1 MSSKN
6 ALHQNRAKM
15 YTEISPKKIPMSQV
29 KLVPFLNHSWAEN
42 SVRHF
47 AKSVFSFSTR
57 WGAFSFQDI
66 KRKGRYLTSVVSQ
79 WHLSSL
85 SSSIY
90 FFAPILCYL
99 LLCFSKII
107 IALSRYKK
115 RATFRSLSFIKCFFR
130 QGKNLALCN

>member
-1 MSSKN
+1 MLYTKTEQKCTPRLHRKNTHVPSKISSLLK
-6 ALHQNRAKM
+6 
-15 YTEISPKKIPMSQV
+15 
-29 KLVPFLNHSWAEN
+29 PFLGRKFHKALCKK
-42 SVRHF
+42 V
-47 AKSVFSFSTR
+47 SFLMAAIG
-57 WGAFSFQDI
+57 GA

-99 LLCFSKII
+99 LLCFSKLI
-107 IALSRYKK
+107 IALSRHKK